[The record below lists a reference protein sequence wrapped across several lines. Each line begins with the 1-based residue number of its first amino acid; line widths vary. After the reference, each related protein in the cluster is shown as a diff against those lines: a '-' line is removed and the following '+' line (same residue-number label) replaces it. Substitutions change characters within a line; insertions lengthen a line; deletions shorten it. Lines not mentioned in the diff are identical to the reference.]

1 VNNHAFYFLFPQL
14 EVQYKHGYAGVSTS
28 VGLTPSPIMEF
39 STVLGSNEIG
49 LGGEVGFDS
58 STGNPTKYNA
68 ALSYTK
74 PDFTAALFL

>member
-1 VNNHAFYFLFPQL
+1 MTLFPITQV
-14 EVQYKHGYAGVSTS
+14 EVQYKHGYASVSTS

-39 STVLGSNEIG
+39 STVFGANEIG

-58 STGNPTKYNA
+58 VTSALTKYNA
-68 ALSYTK
+68 GLSYSK